1 MAVSKP
7 LVLIIGSVDGTVVR
21 ETLGTIADIIVY
33 KDMVT
38 EVVLSDEE
46 AADVVGIV
54 VGMPPIRADLL
65 DRCKKL
71 KVIVRTGIGF
81 DSVDIVRAAELGI
94 CVCNV
99 PDYGVEDVADTTLAL
114 MLSLF
119 RQTSSMHQSVQK
131 GESTATYEDFI
142 AKAGNCR
149 RLRDKT
155 LGLVGI
161 GKIGIAV
168 AVRAKAFGMC
178 VVFYD
183 PYVADGLD
191 RAVGGLQRLYSLEE
205 LISQSDCVSLHCM
218 LTEENRHMINET
230 TLKLF
235 KKDAFLV
242 NVSRG
247 PLIDEKALATALK
260 EGWIAGAGLDVHEVE
275 PFSFNTSPLK
285 DIRSLI
291 CIPHVAWYSLES
303 FMDLRTAAAK
313 ALLVALNSTNPDD
326 LRNCVN
332 KRSLNM
338 DACRQRWSAMGDQ

>member
-1 MAVSKP
+1 MSSSKP
-7 LVLIIGSVDGTVVR
+7 LVLALGCISSVQERIKDGS
-21 ETLGTIADIIVY
+21 
-33 KDMVT
+33 
-38 EVVLSDEE
+38 
-46 AADVVGIV
+46 ADVVTYKDISADESKDIALTDEETERVVAIV
-54 VGMPPIRADLL
+54 CGRVPIRAALL

-71 KVIVRTGIGF
+71 KVIVRSGIGF
-81 DSVDIVRAAELGI
+81 DSVDVGHAAKLGI

-99 PDYGVEDVADTTLAL
+99 PDYCIEDVADTTLAL

-168 AVRAKAFGMC
+168 AVRAKAFGMR

-235 KKDAFLV
+235 KKDTFLV

-247 PLIDEKALATALK
+247 PLIDEQALATALK
-260 EGWIAGAGLDVHEVE
+260 EGWIAGAGLDVHEAE
-275 PFSFNTSPLK
+275 PFSYEKSPLN
-285 DIRSLI
+285 DVRSLI
-291 CIPHVAWYSLES
+291 CTPHIAWYSLES
-303 FMDLRTAAAK
+303 LRDERDSAAK
-313 ALLVALNSTNPDD
+313 TVVFVLGSTNPDD
-326 LRNCVN
+326 LRSCVN

-338 DACRQRWSAMGDQ
+338 DACRQRWSGN